1 MRSLALDS
9 GLQRERTTLAWTRTT
24 LGVLVNG
31 VLVLVRHER
40 AFPLGV
46 STALACLCV
55 FVAAVAMVAGLRR
68 SHIEQLPDERL
79 SVANVPVLVL
89 GSSMLLLAT
98 SLFAAIVVYG

>member
-1 MRSLALDS
+1 MRSPALDP

-46 STALACLCV
+46 SAFLACQCLL
-55 FVAAVAMVAGLRR
+55 VAAVAMAAGLRR
-68 SHIEQLPDERL
+68 SRIEQQPDDQL
-79 SVANVPVLVL
+79 SSATVPVLAL
-89 GSSMLLLAT
+89 GSSMLILAT
-98 SLFAAIVVYG
+98 SLFTAIAAYG